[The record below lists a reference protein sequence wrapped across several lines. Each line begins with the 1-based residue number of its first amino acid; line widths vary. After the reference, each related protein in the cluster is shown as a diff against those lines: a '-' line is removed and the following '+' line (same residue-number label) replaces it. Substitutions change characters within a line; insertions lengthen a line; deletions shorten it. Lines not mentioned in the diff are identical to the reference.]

1 MVTDGS
7 RWDEKY
13 QKSELA
19 SLRIEPLLKKNLGFI
34 ENLPTGA
41 KAVDIAAGKCHAS
54 VFLAKQG
61 LDVTAIDCSGVG
73 LELGM
78 ALAKEEDVS
87 IKTLVLDLE
96 ANPLPTGSWSLI
108 CCFRYLNRALF
119 PFIQDAIVDNGLLF
133 FSTFNINHL
142 EKAPRFNAEYVLQPG
157 ELQQSFQ
164 GLEILDLSDGDDPDQ
179 NLSWIVARR

>member
-1 MVTDGS
+1 MVTDAS

-13 QKSELA
+13 QKSDLA
-19 SLRIEPLLKKNLGFI
+19 GLRVEPLLEKNLGFI
-34 ENLPTGA
+34 KNLPTDA
-41 KAVDIAAGKCHAS
+41 KVVDIAAGKCHAS

-96 ANPLPTGSWSLI
+96 ANPLPTGSWSRI
-108 CCFRYLNRALF
+108 WCFRYLNRALF
-119 PFIQDAIVDNGLLF
+119 PSIQEAIVDNGLLF

-142 EKAPRFNAEYVLQPG
+142 KKAPRFNAEYVLQPG
-157 ELQQSFQ
+157 ELQQSFH

>member
-1 MVTDGS
+1 MVTDAS

-13 QKSELA
+13 QKRELTG
-19 SLRIEPLLKKNLGFI
+19 LRVEPLLEKNLGFI
-34 ENLPTGA
+34 EKLLTGA
-41 KAVDIAAGKCHAS
+41 TAVDIAAGKCHAS
-54 VFLAKQG
+54 VFLAKHG
-61 LDVTAIDCSGVG
+61 LEVTAIDCSGVG
-73 LELGM
+73 LELGL

-87 IKTLVLDLE
+87 IETLVLDLE

-142 EKAPRFNAEYVLQPG
+142 KKVPRFNAEYVLQPG
-157 ELQQSFQ
+157 ELEQSFK
-164 GLEILDLSDGDDPDQ
+164 GLEILDLSDGTDPDQ

>member
-1 MVTDGS
+1 MVTDAS

-19 SLRIEPLLKKNLGFI
+19 SLRVEPLLEKNLGFI

-41 KAVDIAAGKCHAS
+41 AAVDIAAGKCHAS

-61 LDVTAIDCSGVG
+61 LEVTAIDCSGVG

-78 ALAKEEDVS
+78 ALAREEDVS
-87 IKTLVLDLE
+87 IETLVLDLE
-96 ANPLPTGSWSLI
+96 SNPLPTGLWSLI

-119 PFIQDAIVDNGLLF
+119 PFIQEAIVDNGLLF

-142 EKAPRFNAEYVLQPG
+142 EQSPRFNSEYVLQPG
-157 ELQQSFQ
+157 ELEQSFK
-164 GLEILDLSDGDDPDQ
+164 GLEILDLSDGNDPDQ